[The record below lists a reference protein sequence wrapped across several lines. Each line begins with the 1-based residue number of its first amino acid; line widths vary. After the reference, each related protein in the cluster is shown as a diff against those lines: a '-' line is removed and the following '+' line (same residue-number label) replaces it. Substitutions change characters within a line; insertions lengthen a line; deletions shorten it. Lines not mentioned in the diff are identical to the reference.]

1 MLKLNK
7 EIKTNDLEKQFGIEF
22 NEDAPQK
29 WSDVQ
34 DKLNKEI
41 RKQIDEHTKAGTEDP
56 DFDAT
61 DALAIFFAAF
71 NTQKLQDSALLQFI
85 IRDIQERV
93 KHIANSPKRDELER
107 LLLQKL
113 EQKLDND
120 DFTEIDDVPP
130 FL

>member
-56 DFDAT
+56 D
-61 DALAIFFAAF
+61 
-71 NTQKLQDSALLQFI
+71 
-85 IRDIQERV
+85 
-93 KHIANSPKRDELER
+93 
-107 LLLQKL
+107 
-113 EQKLDND
+113 
-120 DFTEIDDVPP
+120 
-130 FL
+130 